1 MGCCEYRSSKMS
13 WLNSII
19 DLLWRVVVEIASI
32 FYESSVFILLGF
44 ALAGVLHEFVPLKV
58 VARRLGKP
66 GFKSIF
72 WATALGAP
80 LPLCSCGVLPTAA
93 ALRRKGAS
101 KPAVASFIVSVP
113 ETGVDSIAVS
123 YGLMGP
129 IMAIYRPIVAV
140 VTATVAGIAC
150 LFITRDE
157 EDEIDP
163 DDLLE
168 IEHHGHD
175 HDHDH
180 SHHHHD
186 LDDEPDQS
194 GSKRSTRKSVGLHA
208 GKSGRGKRWG
218 GRLKR
223 MTGYGFRTIVD
234 EVAFWIVAGL
244 IVTGILMALL
254 PEDFFSRSL
263 GLDSGILPMLLM
275 AVIGVPLYTCA
286 SMSTPI
292 AAGLVATGLSPGAA
306 LVFLLA
312 GPATSI
318 ASLTIVGKLLGRRSM
333 IAYLA
338 TIIVVAISAGLLL
351 DLFAADQIRQA
362 TVSTFESPDG
372 QFEQV
377 LKAFCALIFL
387 ALFVDSLGRKSYR
400 EPLSDIRNQ
409 GSLLYAGIRHVRR
422 LGYML
427 GAALLIALAIPAF
440 TLRVGPGQQGII
452 MRFGEVVREDL
463 QPGLYAHFPWPVDST
478 RLIDTS
484 RVRGIFV
491 AESTQEYLTSDEN
504 VIALTSIIQY
514 RVTGS
519 YAFEFGGE
527 KNVNLLSD
535 LASRILVQEILSRPI
550 DEIYTTQRS
559 AVEAAYRAKLAEDIA
574 GLQQGFELVEA
585 RLEHVHAPDA
595 VHDAFRD
602 VSSALEDRQ
611 RATFVADGQ
620 AIELVTDARGLYAE
634 AVTVAEGEAGA
645 RVRIAEGLAASFVPQ
660 AEEFREQ
667 PEIGRYRLRMEAV
680 ERSFVRPNKYLNT
693 VPGSQSVDLWID
705 PGQEDVIKFNY
716 RE

>member
-1 MGCCEYRSSKMS
+1 MRAQRVLEMS
-13 WLNSII
+13 WLSSVV
-19 DLLWRVVVEIASI
+19 DLLWRIALETASI
-32 FYESSVFILLGF
+32 FYESSIFILLGF
-44 ALAGVLHEFVPLKV
+44 ALAGVLHAFVPLKLV
-58 VARRLGKP
+58 SRRLGKP

-129 IMAIYRPIVAV
+129 IMAIYRPIVAI

-157 EDEIDP
+157 KDAIDADE
-163 DDLLE
+163 LLD

-175 HDHDH
+175 HDHH
-180 SHHHHD
+180 HHHHD
-186 LDDEPDQS
+186 LDEESNHSNGKQ
-194 GSKRSTRKSVGLHA
+194 SVG
-208 GKSGRGKRWG
+208 KPGRREQWS
-218 GRLKR
+218 GRLKS
-223 MTGYGFRTIVD
+223 MATYGFRTIVD
-234 EVAFWIVAGL
+234 EVAFWIVIGL
-244 IVTGILMALL
+244 VVTGILMALL
-254 PEDFFSRSL
+254 PDDFFSSTL
-263 GLDSGILPMLLM
+263 GLDSGIVPMLLM

-333 IAYLA
+333 VAYLA
-338 TIIVVAISAGLLL
+338 TIIVVAIAAGLLL
-351 DLFAADQIRQA
+351 DLIAGDQIRAA
-362 TVSTFESPDG
+362 TVSTFESSDG
-372 QFEQV
+372 PVEQ
-377 LKAFCALIFL
+377 AFKTLCALVFL
-387 ALFVDSLGRKSYR
+387 ALFLNSLGRKSYQ

-409 GSLLYAGIRHVRR
+409 GVLLYAGVRHVRR
-422 LGYML
+422 LGF
-427 GAALLIALAIPAF
+427 ALVAVLIIVAVIPAL

-452 MRFGEVVREDL
+452 MRFGEVVREGL
-463 QPGLYAHFPWPVDST
+463 EPGLYVHYPWPIDST

-484 RVRGIFV
+484 TVRGMSI
-491 AESTQEYLTSDEN
+491 ARSTQEYLTSDEN
-504 VIALTSIIQY
+504 VLSLTSIIQY
-514 RVTGS
+514 RVNDA
-519 YAFEFGGE
+519 YAYEFGGE
-527 KNVNLLSD
+527 KNVELLGD

-559 AVEAAYRAKLAEDIA
+559 TVEAAYQAKLKTEVAA
-574 GLQQGFELVEA
+574 LQQGFELVEA
-585 RLEHVHAPDA
+585 RLEHVHAPEA

-611 RATFVADGQ
+611 RATFEAEGQ
-620 AIELVTDARGLYAE
+620 AIALVTDARGRYTE
-634 AVTVAEGEAGA
+634 AITVAEAEAGA
-645 RVRIAEGLAASFVPQ
+645 RVRIAEGLASSFIPQ
-660 AEEFREQ
+660 AEVFREQ
-667 PEIGRYRLRMEAV
+667 PEIGRYRLRLEAI
-680 ERSFVRPNKYLNT
+680 ERSFAAPSKYLNT

-705 PGQEDVIKFNY
+705 PAQEDVIKFNY

>member
-1 MGCCEYRSSKMS
+1 MS
-13 WLNSII
+13 FLSSII
-19 DLLWRVVVEIASI
+19 DFLWRIVLETASI
-32 FYESSVFILLGF
+32 FYESSVFILIGF
-44 ALAGVLHEFVPLKV
+44 ALAGVLHEFVPLKLV
-58 VARRLGKP
+58 SRRLGKP

-150 LFITRDE
+150 LFITREEKDSIDADE
-157 EDEIDP
+157 
-163 DDLLE
+163 LLE

-175 HDHDH
+175 DDHH
-180 SHHHHD
+180 HHHHD
-186 LDDEPDQS
+186 LDEEANHSHGAQS
-194 GSKRSTRKSVGLHA
+194 VTEA
-208 GKSGRGKRWG
+208 RGPHDSQSSRLDRWG

-223 MTGYGFRTIVD
+223 MSTYGFRTIVD
-234 EVAFWIVAGL
+234 EIAFWIVAGL
-244 IVTGILMALL
+244 VVTGVLMALL
-254 PEDFFSRSL
+254 PDDFFSSAL
-263 GLDSGILPMLLM
+263 GLDSGIVPMLLM

-292 AAGLVATGLSPGAA
+292 AAGLVTTGLSPGAA

-338 TIIVVAISAGLLL
+338 TIIVVAIAAGLLL
-351 DLFAADQIRQA
+351 DLIAGDQVRQA
-362 TVSTFESPDG
+362 TVSTFETPDG
-372 QFEQV
+372 PIERAFKV
-377 LKAFCALIFL
+377 LSAIVFL
-387 ALFVDSLGRKSYR
+387 VLFVSSLGRKSYR

-409 GSLLYAGIRHVRR
+409 GTLLYAGIRHIRR
-422 LGYML
+422 LGYGL
-427 GAALLIALAIPAF
+427 GAAILIILAIPAI

-452 MRFGEVVREDL
+452 MRFGEVVRQEL
-463 QPGLYAHFPWPVDST
+463 EPGLYVHYPWPIDST

-484 RVRGIFV
+484 TVRDMPVSRSTRV
-491 AESTQEYLTSDEN
+491 YLTSDEN
-504 VIALTSIIQY
+504 VLALTSVIQY
-514 RVTGS
+514 RINDS
-519 YAFEFGGE
+519 YAFEFAGE
-527 KNVNLLSD
+527 KNVQLLSD

-559 AVEAAYRAKLAEDIA
+559 AVEAAYRTKLREGIDA
-574 GLQQGFELVEA
+574 LQQGFELVEA
-585 RLEHVHAPDA
+585 RLEHVHAPDL
-595 VHDAFRD
+595 VHSAFRD

-611 RATFVADGQ
+611 RATFEANGQ
-620 AIELVTDARGLYAE
+620 AIALVTDARGRYAE
-634 AVTVAEGEAGA
+634 AITVAQAEAGA
-645 RVRIAEGLAASFVPQ
+645 RVLIAEGLASSFIPQ
-660 AEEFREQ
+660 AQEFREE
-667 PEIGRYRLRMEAV
+667 PEIGRYRLRLEAI
-680 ERSFVRPNKYLNT
+680 ERSLAHPSKYLNT

>member
-1 MGCCEYRSSKMS
+1 MS
-13 WLNSII
+13 WLNSTV
-19 DLLWRVVVEIASI
+19 DLLWQVLLEITSV

-44 ALAGVLHEFVPLKV
+44 ALAGILHEFVPLKL

-66 GFKSIF
+66 GFRSIF

-101 KPAVASFIVSVP
+101 KPATASFIVSVP
-113 ETGVDSIAVS
+113 ETGVDSIAVT

-129 IMAIYRPIVAV
+129 VMAIYRPIVAV

-150 LFITRDE
+150 LFITRNEQDAIDE
-157 EDEIDP
+157 

-175 HDHDH
+175 HDHH
-180 SHHHHD
+180 YHD
-186 LDDEPDQS
+186 LDGEPAHS
-194 GSKRSTRKSVGLHA
+194 HGKRSVR
-208 GKSGRGKRWG
+208 KSGRRDRWG

-244 IVTGILMALL
+244 VVTGILMALL
-254 PEDFFSRSL
+254 PDDFFSSSL
-263 GLDSGILPMLLM
+263 DLGSGILPMLLM

-318 ASLTIVGKLLGRRSM
+318 ASLTIVGKLLGRLSM
-333 IAYLA
+333 IAYLT

-351 DLFAADQIRQA
+351 DLFAAEQIRET

-372 QFEQV
+372 PIEQV
-377 LKAFCALIFL
+377 FKSLCALIFL
-387 ALFVDSLGRKSYR
+387 ALFVNSLGRKSYQ
-400 EPLSDIRNQ
+400 EPLNDIRKQ
-409 GSLLYAGIRHVRR
+409 GSLLYAGIHHIRR
-422 LGYML
+422 LGYVL
-427 GAALLIALAIPAF
+427 AAALLIVSVIPAV

-452 MRFGEVVREDL
+452 MRFGEVVTEGL
-463 QPGLYAHFPWPVDST
+463 EPGLYAHFPWPVDTT
-478 RLIDTS
+478 RLIDTTT
-484 RVRGIFV
+484 VRGMYI
-491 AESTQEYLTSDEN
+491 AKSTQEYLTSDEN
-504 VIALTSIIQY
+504 VISLTSIIQY
-514 RVTGS
+514 RVDDS

-527 KNVNLLSD
+527 KNVELLSD

-559 AVEAAYRAKLAEDIA
+559 AVEAAYRTKLAKDIA
-574 GLQQGFELVEA
+574 ALQQGFELVEA

-595 VHDAFRD
+595 VHNAFRD

-611 RATFVADGQ
+611 RATFEADGR
-620 AIELVTDARGLYAE
+620 AIEIVTGARGRYTEAIAVAE
-634 AVTVAEGEAGA
+634 AEASA
-645 RVRIAEGLAASFVPQ
+645 RVKIAEGLASSFIPQ
-660 AEEFREQ
+660 AEVFREQ
-667 PEIGRYRLRMEAV
+667 PEIGRYRLRLEAI
-680 ERSFVRPNKYLNT
+680 ERSLARPSKYLNT

>member
-1 MGCCEYRSSKMS
+1 MS
-13 WLNSII
+13 WLNSTI
-19 DLLWRVVVEIASI
+19 DFLWRIVLQIASV

-44 ALAGVLHEFVPLKV
+44 VLAGILYEFVPLKL

-101 KPAVASFIVSVP
+101 KPATASFIVSVP
-113 ETGVDSIAVS
+113 ETGVDSIAVT

-140 VTATVAGIAC
+140 ITAAVAGIAC
-150 LFITRDE
+150 LFITRNE
-157 EDEIDP
+157 EDAIDE

-168 IEHHGHD
+168 IEHHGHE
-175 HDHDH
+175 HDD
-180 SHHHHD
+180 HHHHHPHHE
-186 LDDEPDQS
+186 LDDEPDHS
-194 GSKRSTRKSVGLHA
+194 RSKRSVRKSGGPH
-208 GKSGRGKRWG
+208 GRKSSRRNRWG

-223 MTGYGFRTIVD
+223 MTVYGFRTIVD

-254 PEDFFSRSL
+254 PADFFSSSL

-318 ASLTIVGKLLGRRSM
+318 ASLTIVGKLLGRWSM
-333 IAYLA
+333 VAYL
-338 TIIVVAISAGLLL
+338 TSILVTAISAGLLL
-351 DLFAADQIRQA
+351 DLFAAEQIREA

-372 QFEQV
+372 PIEQAF
-377 LKAFCALIFL
+377 KALCAFIFL
-387 ALFVDSLGRKSYR
+387 ALFVNSLGRKSYR
-400 EPLSDIRNQ
+400 EPLSDIRKQ
-409 GSLLYAGIRHVRR
+409 GTLLYAGIHHVRR
-422 LGYML
+422 LSYAFV
-427 GAALLIALAIPAF
+427 AALLIVSAIPAL

-452 MRFGEVVREDL
+452 MRFGEVVREGL
-463 QPGLYAHFPWPVDST
+463 EPGLHVHYPWPIDAT

-484 RVRGIFV
+484 TVRGMQIS
-491 AESTQEYLTSDEN
+491 ESTREYLTSDEN
-504 VIALTSIIQY
+504 VISLTSIIQY
-514 RVTGS
+514 RVTDS

-527 KNVNLLSD
+527 KNVELLSD
-535 LASRILVQEILSRPI
+535 LASRILVREILSRPI

-559 AVEAAYRAKLAEDIA
+559 GVEAAYRAKLAEDIA
-574 GLQQGFELVEA
+574 ALQQGFELVEA
-585 RLEHVHAPDA
+585 RLEHVHAPEP

-634 AVTVAEGEAGA
+634 AITVAEGEAGA
-645 RVRIAEGLAASFVPQ
+645 RVRIAEGLASSFVPQ
-660 AEEFREQ
+660 AEAFRAQ

-680 ERSFVRPNKYLNT
+680 ERSFARPDKYLNT

-705 PGQEDVIKFNY
+705 PAQEDVIKFNY